1 MPVSRNQAEL
11 RTDKRTYTAKD
22 LKRNDTDQYNRIS
35 EYGKMMAAFIL
46 SLRSN
51 DVILMPDITFLGNG
65 NEEILTNY
73 HNAYRQGVHL
83 KFNRGKVG
91 NTENFSRSTVIK
103 EKDLL
108 ELCGNV
114 TQQHERFRDELI
126 RAKEHGI
133 KIIVLCEHGEDIQEL
148 TDVLFWTNPR
158 LKEMDWRMVDGHP
171 QKVQKYPHATTGEQ
185 LYKSLCTIAERYGVE
200 FRFCTKNKTG
210 EEIVRILK
218 GSDNDG

>member
-1 MPVSRNQAEL
+1 MMELQIDSREKKKEL
-11 RTDKRTYTAKD
+11 A
-22 LKRNDTDQYNRIS
+22 RIKKQLDGLGVR
-35 EYGKMMAAFIL
+35 YFISKL
-46 SLRSN
+46 YVGDYMSLDNPRL
-51 DVILMPDITFLGNG
+51 VID
-65 NEEILTNY
+65 
-73 HNAYRQGVHL
+73 R
-83 KFNRGKVG
+83 K
-91 NTENFSRSTVIK
+91 
-103 EKDLL
+103 KDLL

-133 KIIVLCEHGEDIQEL
+133 KIVVLCEHGEDIQEL